1 MTQTLKQFTADQRAL
16 LLARIA
22 QRYLPNPGIDPQPEI
37 SPDDAALQERVLEEI
52 KAHLRIASE
61 EEPDAQKALINYL
74 SEGMSRAV
82 LENADLKAIEYRLGQ
97 RGTLPISSYKVKF
110 DDDLKKSGVTTK
122 RVQDAIYKA
131 DQIQHLH
138 YSEPEQPDK
147 NLSLFL
153 KHHLSS
159 DQDSYTLL
167 VLGRRQGSVIH
178 VFEAWRVYH
187 SEVDL
192 SSARTPLDFLRL
204 L

>member
-1 MTQTLKQFTADQRAL
+1 MTQTLKEFTADQRAL

-22 QRYLPNPGIDPQPEI
+22 QRYLPNPGIDPEI
-37 SPDDAALQERVLEEI
+37 SPDDAAIQERILEEI

-82 LENADLKAIEYRLGQ
+82 LENIDLKAIEYRLGQ
-97 RGTLPISSYKVKF
+97 RGALPIRSYKMKF
-110 DDDLKKSGVTTK
+110 DDDLKKSGVTTQ

-153 KHHLSS
+153 KHHRSS
-159 DQDSYTLL
+159 DHDSYTLL

>member
-22 QRYLPNPGIDPQPEI
+22 QRYLPNPDIDPEI

-52 KAHLRIASE
+52 KAHLGIGSE

-74 SEGMSRAV
+74 SEGMSKAV
-82 LENADLKAIEYRLGQ
+82 LENIDLKAIEYRMGH
-97 RGTLPISSYKVKF
+97 RGALPISSYKVTF
-110 DDDLKKSGVTTK
+110 DDDLKHSGVTTE
-122 RVQDAIYKA
+122 RVQEAIYKA

-159 DQDSYTLL
+159 DQQSYTLL
-167 VLGRRQGSVIH
+167 VIGRREGNVIH
-178 VFEAWRVYH
+178 VSEAWRIYH
-187 SEVDL
+187 AEVDIA
-192 SSARTPLDFLRL
+192 STAG
-204 L
+204 